1 VTENERPSSEESPT
15 PKKPSAKM
23 ILVLVAIGVGFA
35 LLIVANMN

>member
-1 VTENERPSSEESPT
+1 VTENERLSSEESPT
-15 PKKPSAKM
+15 PKKLSAKM